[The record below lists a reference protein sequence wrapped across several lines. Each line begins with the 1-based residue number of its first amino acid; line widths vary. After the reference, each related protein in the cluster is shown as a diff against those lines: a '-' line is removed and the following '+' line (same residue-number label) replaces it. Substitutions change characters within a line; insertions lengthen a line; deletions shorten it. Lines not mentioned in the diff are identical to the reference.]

1 MLQILQFGKIVK
13 KVKRIYV
20 IIRKLFKFENAHIVR
35 NCTSRRC
42 SRSIH
47 GHSYKVEV
55 KLSSNY
61 LDNGEMVYDFGLMKL
76 SIKELID
83 SFDHAI
89 TLWSKD
95 DNQYIEYAKQFSER
109 WILLPVNP
117 SAEQF
122 SRVFFLMIDRVLEL
136 MEFNNCEREVALHSV
151 VVHETDTGYAECF
164 REDAYNFE
172 GMGEIRLEDIVFS
185 KRIIEEWSDPG
196 LWEKMLNYKP
206 IESPIEV

>member
-1 MLQILQFGKIVK
+1 M
-13 KVKRIYV
+13 

-42 SRSIH
+42 SKSIH
-47 GHSYKVEV
+47 GHSYRVEI
-55 KLSSNY
+55 KLQSNF
-61 LDNGEMVYDFGLMKL
+61 LDNGEMVYDFGLMKTT
-76 SIKELID
+76 IKTLID

-95 DNQYIEYAKQFSER
+95 NKEYIEWAKKFSER
-109 WILLPVNP
+109 YIILPVNP

-122 SRVFFLMIDRVLEL
+122 SRVFFLIVDRVLEC
-136 MEFNNCEREVALHSV
+136 MEFKNGEKDIKVYSV

-172 GMGEIRLEDIVFS
+172 NMGEIKLEDIVFS
-185 KRIIEEWSDPG
+185 DRIKEEWG
-196 LWEKMLNYKP
+196 NKNLWGKLLKKEKITPPK
-206 IESPIEV
+206 EV

>member
-1 MLQILQFGKIVK
+1 M
-13 KVKRIYV
+13 

-55 KLSSNY
+55 KLESNY
-61 LDNGEMVYDFGLMKL
+61 LDNGEMIYDFGLMKVT
-76 SIKELID
+76 IKDLID

-89 TLWSKD
+89 TLWDKD
-95 DNQYIEYAKQFSER
+95 DKEYIEYAKKFSER
-109 WILLPVNP
+109 WIILPVNP

-122 SRVFFLMIDRVLEL
+122 SRVFFLIIDRVLEL
-136 MEFNNCEREVALHSV
+136 MEFNNGEREVKVHSI

-164 REDAYNFE
+164 RDDAYNFE
-172 GMGEIRLEDIVFS
+172 GMGEIKLIDIVFS
-185 KRIIEEWSDPG
+185 NRIKEEWNDQT
-196 LWEKMLNYKP
+196 LWDKIIKGEKL
-206 IESPIEV
+206 ISPKEV